1 MDQAEALRKLA
12 ESKNTRTAVHQS
24 LANTTRIISI
34 ASGKGGV
41 GKSTISV
48 NLGIALA
55 KMGQKVLVF
64 DGDFGLANINVLLGI
79 VPRYNLL
86 HVIKGDKKLSE
97 VVVSIQDGIDII
109 PGANGYTQLTNLSEI
124 ERRNLIRG
132 FSELT
137 DYDIILIDMGAG
149 IGTNV
154 VGMLVSSDDLYVVTT
169 PEPTSITDAY
179 GLIKAVIQEDKTKNI
194 KLIVNRAK
202 NSEEGQKVANRLIS
216 ITSRF
221 LDVELKSLGVVYQDQ
236 EIEKSTRRQKPFIT
250 AFPQSKASLCIKHIT
265 NRILKVNM
273 DDERK
278 ERHFGGY
285 IKRFFNFMDTKEKTP
300 ML

>member
-12 ESKNTRTAVHQS
+12 ETRNAKTGLHEK
-24 LANTTRIISI
+24 LPGTRVISI

-55 KMGQKVLVF
+55 RMGKKVLVF
-64 DGDFGLANINVLLGI
+64 DGDLGLANINVLLGI

-86 HVIKGDKKLSE
+86 HVIKGDKRLQE
-97 VVVSIQDGIDII
+97 IVVSLQDGIDII
-109 PGANGYTQLTNLSEI
+109 PGANGYTQLTMLTEI
-124 ERRNLIRG
+124 ERKNLIRG

-137 DYDIILIDMGAG
+137 DYDFILIDMGAG

-179 GLIKAVIQEDKTKNI
+179 GLIKAVIQEDKNKSIN
-194 KLIVNRAK
+194 LIINRVR
-202 NSEEGQKVANRLIS
+202 NVEEGNKVASRLIS
-216 ITSRF
+216 ISNRF
-221 LDVELKSLGVVYQDQ
+221 LDIQVKSLGIVYQDT
-236 EIEKSTRRQKPFIT
+236 EIEMSTRKQKPLMVAYPESRAAT
-250 AFPQSKASLCIKHIT
+250 CIQDIT
-265 NRILKVNM
+265 NRILNISQ
-273 DDERK
+273 DEKRK
-278 ERHFGGY
+278 DRHIGGY
-285 IKRFFNFMDTKEKTP
+285 IKRFFNFMDSKDKTP
-300 ML
+300 TL